1 MYKKMEKKNKNSS
14 KIHIEQNNNMEIIKL
29 VKDKIEHIQEIIRN
43 SFLSIQI
50 YKKYEIFSNTDII
63 VCMNSL
69 NDLYDNTNKITYI
82 LENTSIDKII
92 DSLQEIIDKLSVI
105 IGGFGTKKI
114 EDLLYITFGCEFLNF
129 DKNPILNAKFEIIK
143 KYINPIGFK
152 ILTSRQKIIKETS
165 EQYCI
170 SKITEDI
177 INIESAPSFEC
188 FDCDININSF
198 YHKSNGIKVIL
209 HSSTN
214 KTIIINGLI
223 KNINLNLFN
232 NNYIN
237 LRKNKLFENIPTN
250 IENEIIQRQFECMT
264 LKDILIYSNEDIY
277 KKYASIISLANTTKN
292 TNLDITVKKF
302 LSLDTFNKRNMLI
315 DLLIYNKDYEH
326 QYITYLLYDLINM
339 KSINGIDSNEQI
351 VIYDSFPWKIKLYF
365 KDAMKNTMK
374 FTQDCIQKY
383 DTNQITLEQQ
393 IYILKAP
400 EAVKEKAIT
409 KLKEIKGKSEES
421 CIKAKQYLEGLLK
434 IPFNT
439 YKREPILNIVS
450 SINDNFK
457 KLIPIICNNFKDIKI
472 TDKPKYANIEICKYI
487 NDYDNAYYKFI
498 EKQNLTFKKLSNIE
512 YNSIIKYINNYPE
525 LSKQFENLSKK
536 EKTSKINTILKTGD
550 VKHRL
555 NIYDIIEP
563 NNALLTKSYHSV
575 EHIKT
580 QLKNINNEIEN
591 ISNIFNQSVHGHSY
605 AKNQLLKIICQWISG
620 EPTGYCFGFEGSPGI
635 GKTSL
640 AKKGLSN
647 CLKDANGNSR
657 PFSFIALGGSCNGST
672 LEGHGY
678 TYVNSSW
685 GRIVDIL
692 MESKCMNP
700 IIYIDELDKV
710 SKSEHGKEIIG
721 ILTHLIDSTQ
731 NDCFQDKYYSGI
743 NLDLSK
749 ALFIFSYNDP
759 DQIDPILLDRIH
771 RIKFENLLLDEKI
784 TIVKNHII
792 PEINEKMGFCNII
805 QISDDVIKNII
816 QNYTMEPGVRKLK
829 EILFDLYGHLNIE
842 LLKCSN
848 INQEFPIVITNDDLE
863 KKYLKTYKK
872 NIEKKIHDTNKIG
885 IINGLWA
892 NSLGAGGI
900 IPIEATFFPCNQFLE
915 LKLTGMQG
923 EVMKESMNVAKTLAW
938 NLCSHDIQNIL
949 STYSNKSKTNGIHIH
964 CPEGAVS
971 KDGPSAGV
979 AITLAIYSI
988 LNNTSIRNN
997 IAITGEVDL
1006 QGNVLPIGG
1015 LNCKI
1020 LGGIQAGI
1028 DTIIYPTKN
1037 HIDYLDFIEKNGEHP
1052 HIKFIEISN
1061 IKECLSHVFV

>member
-1 MYKKMEKKNKNSS
+1 MDKKNKSS
-14 KIHIEQNNNMEIIKL
+14 VKIHIENNNNMEIIKL

-69 NDLYDNTNKITYI
+69 NELYENTNKITYI

-114 EDLLYITFGCEFLNF
+114 EDLLYITFGSEFLNF

-188 FDCDININSF
+188 FECDININSF

-472 TDKPKYANIEICKYI
+472 KPKYANIEICKYI

-555 NIYDIIEP
+555 NI
-563 NNALLTKSYHSV
+563 
-575 EHIKT
+575 
-580 QLKNINNEIEN
+580 
-591 ISNIFNQSVHGHSY
+591 
-605 AKNQLLKIICQWISG
+605 
-620 EPTGYCFGFEGSPGI
+620 
-635 GKTSL
+635 
-640 AKKGLSN
+640 
-647 CLKDANGNSR
+647 
-657 PFSFIALGGSCNGST
+657 
-672 LEGHGY
+672 
-678 TYVNSSW
+678 
-685 GRIVDIL
+685 
-692 MESKCMNP
+692 
-700 IIYIDELDKV
+700 
-710 SKSEHGKEIIG
+710 
-721 ILTHLIDSTQ
+721 
-731 NDCFQDKYYSGI
+731 
-743 NLDLSK
+743 
-749 ALFIFSYNDP
+749 
-759 DQIDPILLDRIH
+759 
-771 RIKFENLLLDEKI
+771 
-784 TIVKNHII
+784 
-792 PEINEKMGFCNII
+792 
-805 QISDDVIKNII
+805 
-816 QNYTMEPGVRKLK
+816 
-829 EILFDLYGHLNIE
+829 
-842 LLKCSN
+842 
-848 INQEFPIVITNDDLE
+848 
-863 KKYLKTYKK
+863 
-872 NIEKKIHDTNKIG
+872 
-885 IINGLWA
+885 
-892 NSLGAGGI
+892 
-900 IPIEATFFPCNQFLE
+900 
-915 LKLTGMQG
+915 
-923 EVMKESMNVAKTLAW
+923 
-938 NLCSHDIQNIL
+938 
-949 STYSNKSKTNGIHIH
+949 
-964 CPEGAVS
+964 
-971 KDGPSAGV
+971 
-979 AITLAIYSI
+979 
-988 LNNTSIRNN
+988 
-997 IAITGEVDL
+997 
-1006 QGNVLPIGG
+1006 
-1015 LNCKI
+1015 
-1020 LGGIQAGI
+1020 
-1028 DTIIYPTKN
+1028 
-1037 HIDYLDFIEKNGEHP
+1037 
-1052 HIKFIEISN
+1052 
-1061 IKECLSHVFV
+1061 